1 MIRAG
6 WIVVRAV
13 HIAMIRAVQIVAG
26 TVHIAM
32 IRAVQVVVRAVHI
45 AMIRAVQV
53 VVRAVHIA
61 MIRAVQVVV
70 RAVHIAVIRA
80 VQVVAGTVHI
90 AMPHGLRMLVKHS
103 TRIAV
108 DGGMEP
114 TMRPHPRSMPV
125 RVPRRRCHPVAMR
138 RVVVVPMIPRCR
150 LPSRYKTQRRQCS
163 YREYRHT
170 GRRVPIHRT
179 PIRIT
184 ENRETARI
192 IARIRPRHTRVV
204 PIRRH
209 AIGPIRRIIPGWRY
223 RA

>member
-1 MIRAG
+1 MRVTAPAMSTQLPWTGAG
-6 WIVVRAV
+6 LQTVTR
-13 HIAMIRAVQIVAG
+13 G
-26 TVHIAM
+26 TWSGSANPLPH
-32 IRAVQVVVRAVHI
+32 
-45 AMIRAVQV
+45 
-53 VVRAVHIA
+53 
-61 MIRAVQVVV
+61 
-70 RAVHIAVIRA
+70 
-80 VQVVAGTVHI
+80 
-90 AMPHGLRMLVKHS
+90 HGLRMLVKHS

-125 RVPRRRCHPVAMR
+125 RMPGRCCHPVAMV
-138 RVVVVPMIPRCR
+138 RVVVVPMIPRR
-150 LPSRYKTQRRQCS
+150 RPPIRHKTQRRQGS

-170 GRRVPIHRT
+170 GRRVPVHRT